1 MMHGRRTVAAGGSGE
16 ARMSE
21 GRRVAARR
29 RRDSAGSDEDRTPF
43 VMRRW
48 PRRAFDYVRNR
59 TTSSPSR
66 FAVLVFA
73 TLILLFTALFSLP
86 AAATDGK
93 RTALADA
100 LFTAVSTI
108 CVTGLSTLDVA
119 THFSA
124 FGKTLIFI
132 GVNIGGMGVLTLA
145 SILGLVISKR
155 LGLRAKLIAA
165 SDTNPLRSHGGP
177 VNEGQTVRL
186 GEVGQLL
193 RTVAL
198 STLVIEAAVAVL
210 LYPSLV
216 FAGIGPVEALWEAPF
231 YAAMAFTN
239 TGFTPNVGG
248 LEPFADDYVLLT
260 VLMAGVFL
268 GSIGFP
274 VIFALRR
281 HLFHVRRWS
290 LHAKLTLITTVLLFF
305 AGAAAFLILEYDN
318 PKTFG
323 AMSAGDTTFQALF
336 LSAMTRSGGFSVVDI
351 GELHGSSLVVGSM
364 LMFVGGGSAS
374 TAGGIKVTTLAVLA
388 LAVLAEAKG
397 RQSVESF
404 GRRIPSDVQRVALSV
419 VAWGS
424 TICALSTITVAQI
437 SQAPVSDVLFDVI
450 SAFGTVG
457 LSTGLTAELSDP
469 AVYVMAV
476 TIFMGR
482 IGTVTLAAA
491 VAATSRSQLYSL
503 PVERPIVG

>member
-1 MMHGRRTVAAGGSGE
+1 MATDPAGSIV
-16 ARMSE
+16 
-21 GRRVAARR
+21 RRVPSALKAAW
-29 RRDSAGSDEDRTPF
+29 DRL
-43 VMRRW
+43 
-48 PRRAFDYVRNR
+48 RNL
-59 TTSSPSR
+59 TTSSPAR

-73 TLILLFTALFSLP
+73 SLILLFTALLSLP
-86 AAATDGK
+86 AAAADG
-93 RTALADA
+93 RRLPLADA
-100 LFTAVSTI
+100 VFTAVSTI
-108 CVTGLSTLDVA
+108 CVTGLTTVDIA
-119 THFSA
+119 TTFSA
-124 FGKTLIFI
+124 FGKAVIFI

-165 SDTNPLRSHGGP
+165 SDSNPLRAHAGP

-198 STLVIEAAVAVL
+198 STLLIEALVAIA

-216 FAGIGPVEALWEAPF
+216 FAGIGPLEALWEAPF

-239 TGFTPNVGG
+239 TGFTPNPGG
-248 LEPFADDYVLLT
+248 LVPFADDYFLLT

-274 VIFALRR
+274 VIYALWR
-281 HLFHVRRWS
+281 HYWHIRRWP
-290 LHAKLTLITTVLLFF
+290 LHTKLTIITTVLLFF
-305 AGAAAFLILEYDN
+305 AGAAAFLALEYNN

-323 AMSAGDTTFQALF
+323 SMDAWDTTFQAFF
-336 LSAMTRSGGFSVVDI
+336 LSAMTRSGGFAVVDI
-351 GELHGSSLVVGSM
+351 GELYGSSIIVGCM

-388 LAVLAEAKG
+388 LAVWSEAKG
-397 RQSVESF
+397 RQSVEAF

-419 VAWGS
+419 VAWGA
-424 TICALSTITVAQI
+424 TIVALSTITIAQI
-437 SQAPVSDVLFDVI
+437 SQAPVADVLFDVI
-450 SAFGTVG
+450 SGFATVG

-469 AVYVMAV
+469 GVYVMAL

-491 VAATSRSQLYSL
+491 VAATNRSQLYSL

>member
-1 MMHGRRTVAAGGSGE
+1 MATSRPSAPQRRASTSGW
-16 ARMSE
+16 RYRL
-21 GRRVAARR
+21 RRVGAFV
-29 RRDSAGSDEDRTPF
+29 RDFA
-43 VMRRW
+43 
-48 PRRAFDYVRNR
+48 
-59 TTSSPSR
+59 TSSPSR
-66 FAVLVFA
+66 FAILVFG
-73 TLILLFTALFSLP
+73 TLILIFTSLLSLP
-86 AAATDGK
+86 IASATG
-93 RTALADA
+93 RATPLADA

-108 CVTGLSTLDVA
+108 CVTGLVTVDMA
-119 THFSA
+119 THWSP
-124 FGKTLIFI
+124 FGNAVIFL

-165 SDTNPLRSHGGP
+165 GDSNPLRAHGGP

-186 GEVGQLL
+186 GEVGQML

-198 STLVIEAAVAVL
+198 STLVIEGIVAVL
-210 LYPSLV
+210 LYPALV
-216 FAGIGPVEALWEAPF
+216 MAGIDPLMALWEAPY
-231 YAAMAFTN
+231 YAAMSFTN

-248 LEPFADDYVLLT
+248 LEPFADDYFLLT
-260 VLMAGVFL
+260 VLMTSVFL

-274 VIFALRR
+274 VIYTLSK
-281 HLFHVRRWS
+281 HVWHVGRWS
-290 LHAKLTLITTVLLFF
+290 LHTRLTLITTTLLFF
-305 AGAAAFLILEYDN
+305 AGAIAFLTLEYDN
-318 PKTFG
+318 PGTFG
-323 AMSAGDTTFQALF
+323 SMNAWDTTFQAFF

-351 GELHGSSLVVGSM
+351 GELYGSSQVVGSM

-388 LAVLAEAKG
+388 LAVWSEAKG
-397 RQSVESF
+397 RTTVEVFS
-404 GRRIPSDVQRVALSV
+404 RRIPSDVQRVALSV

-424 TICALSTITVAQI
+424 TIVALSTIIIAQI
-437 SQAPVSDVLFDVI
+437 THAPIAHVLFDVI

-457 LSTGLTAELSDP
+457 LSTGLTESLPDP
-469 AVYVMAV
+469 AVYVMAA